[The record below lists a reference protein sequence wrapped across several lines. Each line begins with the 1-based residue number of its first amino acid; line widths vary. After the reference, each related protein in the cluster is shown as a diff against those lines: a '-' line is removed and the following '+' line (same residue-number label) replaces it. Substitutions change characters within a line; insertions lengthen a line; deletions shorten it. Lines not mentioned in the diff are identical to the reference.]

1 MEIILAK
8 SAGFCF
14 GVKRAVDYAYS
25 KKGQKDI
32 YTYGPIIH
40 NKTVTGDLEKKG
52 IKITDDFD
60 TAKEGELIIR
70 SHGVPPIVYDEL
82 EKRGI
87 KYTDCTCPFV
97 KKIHNIVEENYKL
110 GKKIIIIGN
119 KEHPE
124 IIGINGRCLNSAIT
138 INSVEEA
145 ENVKLEGDKEYA
157 LVVQTTFQTDVFN
170 DIISILEG
178 NNKIKVYNTICSATG
193 DRQKEAVQIAK
204 IVDKMIVLG
213 DKNSSNTKKLYEI
226 SKKFCKNVY
235 LCETIYDLELKYFS
249 INDKIGITAGA
260 STPPAIIKEAVRAMS
275 EIENK
280 SFEEMIDS
288 SLVSLHTGDIVKGT
302 VISVSDMGEVS
313 VNLGYKSDGIITRS
327 EFSSDDSV
335 NPADAVKPGDEIEVF
350 VVRVNDGDGNVQLS
364 KKRVDADK
372 NIVAVEEAFNNGE
385 VVSAKVVEVVKGG
398 LIALINSVRAFV
410 PSSQISNRYVEDL
423 SSFVGQTLD
432 FKILEFDRAKRR
444 IVAGRKELAQ
454 KEIDEKR
461 AKVFSSINIGDII
474 EGTVSRIVDFGAFV
488 DLGGVDGLIHISEM
502 SWGRVKK
509 VSDVLN
515 VGDSVKVTVLD
526 VNPEKGKIS
535 LSLKDLNADPWKTAA
550 EKYAVGNV
558 VTGKVVRMVP
568 FGAFVEL
575 EEGVDGLV
583 HISQIAYK
591 HVEKPEDELTIGQEI
606 SAKVTELDVENKKI
620 SLSIKETLEKPSK
633 DEGGIKEN
641 IKEAVDKLSDAAEVV
656 AESIADVA
664 KDAVEAI
671 KDAVK
676 TDKTED

>member
-25 KKGQKDI
+25 KEGQKNI

-52 IKITDDFD
+52 IKITEDFD
-60 TAKEGELIIR
+60 TVKDGELIIR
-70 SHGVPPIVYDEL
+70 SHGVPPKVYAEL

-110 GKKIIIIGN
+110 GKSIIIIGN

-124 IIGINGRCLNSAIT
+124 IIGINGRCDNSAIT

-145 ENVKLEGDKEYA
+145 ENIKLDSKKEYA
-157 LVVQTTFQTDVFN
+157 LVVQTTFQVEVFN
-170 DIISILEG
+170 DIISILNG
-178 NNKIKVYNTICSATG
+178 SNSNIKVFNTICSATG
-193 DRQKEAVQIAK
+193 DRQAEAKKIAK
-204 IVDKMIVLG
+204 SVDKMIVLG
-213 DKNSSNTKKLYEI
+213 DKKSSNTKKLFEI
-226 SKKFCKNVY
+226 SKKYCKNVF
-235 LCETIYDLELKYFS
+235 LCETIYDLQLKNIS
-249 INDKIGITAGA
+249 INDKIGVTAGA
-260 STPPAIIKEAVRAMS
+260 STPPEIIKEAVRAMS
-275 EIENK
+275 EMENK

-302 VISVSDMGEVS
+302 VIGVSDAGEVS
-313 VNLGYKSDGIITRS
+313 VNLGYKSDGIIPRS

-335 NPADAVKPGDEIEVF
+335 NPAETVKAGDEIEVF

-372 NIVAVEEAFNNGE
+372 NIVALEEAFNNGD
-385 VVSAKVVEVVKGG
+385 VVEGKVTEVVKGG
-398 LIALINSVRAFV
+398 LIAIINGVRAFV
-410 PSSQISNRYVEDL
+410 PSSQISNRYVDDL
-423 SSFVGQTLD
+423 SAFVGETLN
-432 FKILEFDRAKRR
+432 FNILEFDRSKRR
-444 IVAGRKELAQ
+444 IVAGRKALAQ
-454 KEIDEKR
+454 KEVEERR
-461 AKVFSSINIGDII
+461 AKVFASIHPTDRIDGV
-474 EGTVSRIVDFGAFV
+474 VSRIVDFGAFV

-509 VSDVLN
+509 VSDVLK
-515 VGDSVKVTVLD
+515 VGDKVKVTVLD

-535 LSLKDLNADPWKTAA
+535 LSLKDLDADPWKDA
-550 EKYAVGNV
+550 ETKYAVGSI
-558 VTGKVVRMVP
+558 VTGKVVRMVS

-583 HISQIAYK
+583 HISQIDYK

-620 SLSIKETLEKPSK
+620 SLSIKETLEKPAKAEKTS
-633 DEGGIKEN
+633 E
-641 IKEAVDKLSDAAEVV
+641 EAPSEEANGEDAE
-656 AESIADVA
+656 
-664 KDAVEAI
+664 
-671 KDAVK
+671 
-676 TDKTED
+676 

>member
-14 GVKRAVDYAYS
+14 GVKRAVEYAYS
-25 KKGQKDI
+25 KEGQENI

-40 NKTVTGDLEKKG
+40 NKTVTGDLEKRG
-52 IKITDDFD
+52 IKITEDFD
-60 TAKEGELIIR
+60 TALNGELIIR
-70 SHGVPPIVYDEL
+70 SHGVPPTVYMEL

-97 KKIHNIVEENYKL
+97 KKIHNIVEENYNK
-110 GKKIIIIGN
+110 GKTIIIIGN

-124 IIGINGRCLNSAIT
+124 IIGINGRSENTAIIVNT
-138 INSVEEA
+138 VDEA
-145 ENVKLEGDKEYA
+145 KKISFDSNKEYA
-157 LVVQTTFQTDVFN
+157 LVVQTTFQTDVFD
-170 DIISILEG
+170 DIISVFSG
-178 NNKIKVYNTICSATG
+178 NNNIEIFNTICSATG
-193 DRQKEAVQIAK
+193 DRQKEAVEISK
-204 IVDKMIVLG
+204 KVDAMVVLG

-226 SKKFCKNVY
+226 SKKNCKNVY
-235 LCETIYDLELKYFS
+235 LCETIYDLELKNFS
-249 INDKIGITAGA
+249 KYDKIGVTAGA
-260 STPPAIIKEAVRAMS
+260 STPPEIIKEAVIAMS
-275 EIENK
+275 EMENK

-302 VISVSDMGEVS
+302 VIGVSDTGEVS
-313 VNLGYKSDGIITRS
+313 VNLGYKSDGIIPRN
-327 EFSSDDSV
+327 EFSSDESV
-335 NPADAVKPGDEIEVF
+335 NPAEVVKAGDEIEVF

-372 NIVAVEEAFNNGE
+372 NIVAIEEAFNNNE
-385 VVSAKVVEVVKGG
+385 VVSGKVVEVVKGG
-398 LIALINSVRAFV
+398 LIALINGVRAFV

-423 SSFVGQTLD
+423 SAFVGGTYD
-432 FKILEFDRAKRR
+432 FNILEFDRSKRR
-444 IVAGRKELAQ
+444 IVAGRKALAQ
-454 KEIDEKR
+454 KEIDEKK
-461 AKVFSSINIGDII
+461 AQVFASIKPTDRID
-474 EGTVSRIVDFGAFV
+474 GTVSRIVDFGAFV

-509 VSDVLN
+509 VSDVLK

-535 LSLKDLNADPWKTAA
+535 LSLKDLNADPWNNAA
-550 EKYAVGNV
+550 EKYAVGNI

-583 HISQIAYK
+583 HISQIAFK

-606 SAKVTELDVENKKI
+606 SAKVTELDTENKKI
-620 SLSIKETLEKPSK
+620 SLSIKETLERPSK
-633 DEGGIKEN
+633 AEKA
-641 IKEAVDKLSDAAEVV
+641 EATEEAAE
-656 AESIADVA
+656 ATEE
-664 KDAVEAI
+664 AVEA
-671 KDAVK
+671 
-676 TDKTED
+676 TEE